1 MSAQPPNQPP
11 GQPPQGPQ
19 QPQRAPSWRARA
31 RVVPRTQ
38 PLVNQPARPLS
49 FKGQN
54 PDERV
59 VWIKRQSK
67 LFLLATAAPM
77 LLGII
82 VLVVLHFWLG
92 EQTQV
97 GRTLQILGIIVVALL
112 ALRWIVTD
120 LWNWYFRIYILT
132 NQRVLGFKGF
142 FNRTSEEV
150 PIKSVAQVVLER
162 PSPLY
167 VFLHIGDLLVRPLGS
182 PVHMPGV
189 AHPRDV
195 ADSILEMQANPN
207 YGLPEAVVQA
217 QQAQAAP
224 RLRVRSKRLQATLD
238 DLAKPAVMPAT
249 PPPRGLSSFNALLHR
264 KIPIKFIEGESVVEV
279 VYRHWFILLRNELP
293 AIIILV
299 AGIALTMLLHNSNP
313 QSGTPGLL
321 AGLAV
326 SIALLVGA
334 LTYMNWADD
343 VFILTT
349 HRVIDVDRLF
359 FLLAEYSNDAPYARI
374 QDVHVERNWLGML
387 LGFGTI
393 AVETSGRRYPIKMT
407 DVPKAFSVMDRIFAQ
422 INLLRER
429 ESVQAI
435 NKQKKENY
443 QWMATILGEL
453 LTEVPDVRG
462 LTVIDAAGRAR
473 AAGLKLVV
481 DVERPAAGVSAGI
494 VLEQNPTAGTHALN
508 ESELR
513 VVLSRQ
519 GVAATP

>member
-11 GQPPQGPQ
+11 
-19 QPQRAPSWRARA
+19 QRPPSWRGRA

-38 PLVNQPARPLS
+38 PLVYQPARPLS
-49 FKGQN
+49 FRGQN

-67 LFLLATAAPM
+67 LFLLATGAP
-77 LLGII
+77 LVLGLIALI
-82 VLVVLHFWLG
+82 VLHFWLG

-97 GRTLQILGIIVVALL
+97 GRTLQILGIIVLALL
-112 ALRWIVTD
+112 TVRWLVTD
-120 LWNWYFRIYILT
+120 FWNWFFRIYILT
-132 NQRVLGFKGF
+132 NQRVIGFKGF
-142 FNRTSEEV
+142 FNRSSEEV
-150 PIKSVAQVVLER
+150 PIKNVAQVVLER

-195 ADSILEMQANPN
+195 ADTILEMQANPN
-207 YGLPEAVVQA
+207 YGLPEAAVQA
-217 QQAQAAP
+217 QVAP
-224 RLRVRSKRLQATLD
+224 RLRVKSQRLQATLD
-238 DLAKPAVMPAT
+238 ELAKPTPMPAT
-249 PPPRGLSSFNALLHR
+249 PPARGVTSFNALLHR
-264 KIPIKFIEGESVVEV
+264 KIPIKFIEGESVIEV
-279 VYRHWFILLRNELP
+279 VYRHWFILLRDELP
-293 AIIILV
+293 TIIILV
-299 AGIALTMLLHNSNP
+299 AGLALTMLLHNSNP

-321 AGLAV
+321 AGLTV
-326 SIALLVGA
+326 SIALLVGV

-359 FLLAEYSNDAPYARI
+359 FLLAEYSNDAPYARV
-374 QDVHVERNWLGML
+374 QDVHVERTWLGML
-387 LGFGTI
+387 LGFGSI
-393 AVETSGRRYPIKMT
+393 AVETSGRRYPIRMN
-407 DVPKAFSVMDRIFAQ
+407 DVPNAFSVMDRIFSQ
-422 INLLRER
+422 LNLLRER
-429 ESVQAI
+429 ESVLAI

-443 QWMATILGEL
+443 QWMATILTEL
-453 LTEVPDVRG
+453 IAEVPDVRG
-462 LTVIDAAGRAR
+462 LAVIEAAGRAR

-481 DVERPAAGVSAGI
+481 DVERPAAGMNAGV
-494 VLEQNPTAGTHALN
+494 VLEQSPTAGTSALN